1 MDKELKN
8 MISKELEQFHCS
20 ILLDEVKEKVRKLKT
35 YGVDD
40 AEIMAAMNELDAALT
55 GLSEHS
61 KGILEAVQAI
71 REILGGQAADEA
83 AEAVPEKKPFTLEEV
98 RALLL
103 EKRKAG
109 YRDEIKALLI
119 RHGAEKLTEIDPAEY
134 DALMAEAEVIGT

>member
-1 MDKELKN
+1 
-8 MISKELEQFHCS
+8 
-20 ILLDEVKEKVRKLKT
+20 
-35 YGVDD
+35 
-40 AEIMAAMNELDAALT
+40 MAAMNELDAALT

-83 AEAVPEKKPFTLEEV
+83 AEVLPEKKLFTLEEV

-134 DALMAEAEVIGT
+134 NALMAEAEVIGT